1 MMTDLEHLQRVIL
14 LIAKDIDKLCRNHN
28 IKYFLLGGSA
38 IGAVRH
44 KGFIPWDDDLDIV
57 MDNENYEKF
66 IKVCRAELD
75 KEKYYIQEAFVDWP
89 MGFTKIKL
97 RGTSFQEPGQYVN
110 ADNECGIFLDVFKLE
125 NAPSSQLG
133 QRWQYLC
140 AKYLLCYCLLER
152 GCTGMYGVKKLLI
165 YAAYPVK
172 LNFIRNFL
180 KRQVE
185 KWNKKKTDFRLIWTG
200 RYRYAK
206 SIYAKELFDE
216 AIYVPFE
223 DILLPVPMKYDQ
235 LLTQIFGDYMT
246 PPPVSEQ
253 VGLHL
258 QGVDFGK
265 Y

>member
-1 MMTDLEHLQRVIL
+1 MTDLQHLQKVIL
-14 LIAKDIDKLCRNHN
+14 MIAKDIDGLCKVHG

-57 MDNENYEKF
+57 MDHENYEKF

-75 KEKYYIQEAFVDWP
+75 VDKYYIQEAFVDWP
-89 MGFTKIKL
+89 LGFTKIKL
-97 RGTSFQEPGQYVN
+97 KGTYFQEPGLFVN
-110 ADNECGIFLDVFKLE
+110 SDNECGIFLDVFKME
-125 NAPSSQLG
+125 NAPSSKLA

-152 GCTGMYGVKKLLI
+152 GWSEVSGIKKI
-165 YAAYPVK
+165 MMMAAYPVK
-172 LNFIRNFL
+172 IGFIRKFL
-180 KRQVE
+180 KNQVE
-185 KWNKKKTDFRLIWTG
+185 KWNKRNTDYRMFWTG
-200 RYRYAK
+200 RYRYHQ
-206 SIYAKELFDE
+206 SFYAKELFEE
-216 AIYVPFE
+216 AIYVSFE
-223 DILLPVPMKYDQ
+223 DITLPVPQKYDQ

-246 PPPVSEQ
+246 PPPVKEQ

-258 QGVDFGK
+258 QRVDFGK

>member
-1 MMTDLEHLQRVIL
+1 MTDLEHLQQVIL
-14 LIAKDIDKLCRNHN
+14 IIAKDIDELCRKHN

-44 KGFIPWDDDLDIV
+44 NGFIPWDDDLDIV

-66 IKVCRAELD
+66 IKLCRAELD
-75 KEKYYIQEAFVDWP
+75 TEKYYIQEAFVDWP
-89 MGFTKIKL
+89 LGFTKIKL

-110 ADNECGIFLDVFKLE
+110 AENECGIFLDVFKLE
-125 NAPSSQLG
+125 NAPSSTIG

-140 AKYLLCYCLLER
+140 AKYLLCYCLLKR
-152 GCTGMYGVKKLLI
+152 GWSEVSGIKRLMMV
-165 YAAYPVK
+165 AAYPVEIP
-172 LNFIRNFL
+172 FIRYFL
-180 KRQVE
+180 RKQVE
-185 KWNKKKTDFRLIWTG
+185 KWNKKNTDYRMIWTG
-200 RYRYAK
+200 RYRFKK
-206 SIYAKELFDE
+206 SFYAKELFDE
-216 AIYVPFE
+216 AISVPFE
-223 DILLPVPMKYDQ
+223 DLSLPVPKNYDQ

-246 PPPVSEQ
+246 PPPVKER